1 MVFIM
6 KKNGFTLI
14 ELVVVIVIL
23 GILAVTAAP
32 RFLNLQVDARNS
44 ALEGLKG
51 AVESGLEIGYGKLAM
66 AGIES
71 RPHITNLKSGEND
84 PSGYIGEAIPVP
96 GCELNSKE
104 RCIFRYG
111 YPEAGYYTITTLV
124 DGINKH
130 YQKDKDWSITR
141 VNGAMIITD
150 KSNLDYSDIANQEP
164 TLKNDSCYLRYLHPT
179 QKDETYRLELIACQ

>member
-1 MVFIM
+1 M

-51 AVESGLEIGYGKLAM
+51 AVETGLETGFGKLAIV
-66 AGIES
+66 GLES
-71 RPHITNLKSGEND
+71 QSYITSKDTNSNKGVS
-84 PSGYIGEAIPVP
+84 IPIQ
-96 GCELNSKE
+96 GCESNSHQL
-104 RCIFRYG
+104 CIFKYG
-111 YPEAGYYTITTLV
+111 YPEGGYYTMTTLV

-130 YQKDKDWSITR
+130 YEQEKDWNITR
-141 VNGAMIITD
+141 KDGAMIITD
-150 KSNLDYSDIANQEP
+150 KENLDYPTVEGKEP
-164 TLKNDSCYLRYLHPT
+164 TLKNNNCYLRYFDAT
-179 QKDETYRLELIACQ
+179 DKNKSYRLEIVPCQ

>member
-1 MVFIM
+1 M

-51 AVESGLEIGYGKLAM
+51 AVESGLEIGYGKMVM
-66 AGIES
+66 AGLES
-71 RPHITNLKSGEND
+71 RSHITNLDYSNNGKLE
-84 PSGYIGEAIPVP
+84 YIGEAIPIP
-96 GCELNSKE
+96 GCEKE
-104 RCIFRYG
+104 IQQRCIFRYG
-111 YPEAGYYTITTLV
+111 YPEGGYYTMTTLV

-130 YQKDKDWSITR
+130 YEQEKDWNITR
-141 VNGAMIITD
+141 KDGAMIITD
-150 KSNLDYSDIANQEP
+150 KENLDYPTVEGKEP
-164 TLKNDSCYLRYLHPT
+164 TLKNNNCYLRYFDAT
-179 QKDETYRLELIACQ
+179 DKNKSYRLEIVPCQ

>member
-1 MVFIM
+1 M

-32 RFLNLQVDARNS
+32 RFLNLQTDARNS

-51 AVESGLEIGYGKLAM
+51 AVESGLEIGFGKMIM
-66 AGIES
+66 AGLEN
-71 RPHITNLKSGEND
+71 RPHITNLNSSKGDTGKYVGEF
-84 PSGYIGEAIPVP
+84 IPIP
-96 GCELNSKE
+96 GCELNSTE

-130 YQKDKDWSITR
+130 YKKDKDWSITR
-141 VNGAMIITD
+141 IGGTMIITD
-150 KSNLDYSDIANQEP
+150 KMNLDYSDLEHKEP
-164 TLKNDSCYLRYLHPT
+164 TLKNDNCYLRYNHPSD
-179 QKDETYRLELIACQ
+179 KDDSYNLEIVACQ

>member
-1 MVFIM
+1 M

-14 ELVVVIVIL
+14 EMVVVIVIL

-51 AVESGLEIGYGKLAM
+51 AVESGLEIGYGKMAM
-66 AGIES
+66 AGLES
-71 RPHITNLKSGEND
+71 RAHITNLDSAEND
-84 PSGYIGEAIPVP
+84 TGKYVGEPIPIP
-96 GCELNSKE
+96 GCELNSNKRE

-111 YPEAGYYTITTLV
+111 YPESNFYTITTLV

-130 YQKDKDWSITR
+130 YEEDKDWGITKL
-141 VNGAMIITD
+141 NDEDALLITD
-150 KSNLDYSDIANQEP
+150 KRNLDYTVVPPKLIN
-164 TLKNDSCYLRYLHPT
+164 NSCYLRYLHPT
-179 QKDETYRLELIACQ
+179 QKDETYRLEISTCQ